1 MRVSETYSEASQ
13 APKMELFAKI
23 LEGFQPLTV
32 FEKNSVL
39 DVWLGS
45 EYASEYTTTTGLK
58 ETLQLPN
65 IPIDLHS

>member
-32 FEKNSVL
+32 FEKSSML
-39 DVWLGS
+39 D
-45 EYASEYTTTTGLK
+45 A
-58 ETLQLPN
+58 
-65 IPIDLHS
+65 